1 MDEIR
6 YWIETEGAGHWLF
19 IAFPI
24 VLLCLFIWF
33 KGRRVRF
40 LIPSLLMSIIIIN
53 PLFFKYWD
61 KLGLYAYWRI
71 LWVVPVVPVVAGL
84 VPSISEKFEKTW
96 VKSIVAAAGVGLVMF
111 GGTFLYNGAGGSFVE
126 AANAAK
132 LPDYVVQI
140 ADRLLELDD
149 HPRVIAQD
157 PIGVYI
163 RQYTGEIDTLFGR
176 DIYGHIAPVRYEV
189 KDIYLN
195 TKDADKS
202 DVSQYMLDNSYNY
215 FVCRDNLEK
224 GFKVVD
230 KIGEHYIYKP
240 VGIPKVVKEYN
251 EIGQIISISNLNDKG
266 EIENNEMGYST
277 VHKEYDEYNN
287 LIREWRTDS
296 EGILLNYPGGYTFI
310 QQEWQG
316 KELISR
322 TYLNKNHEQMT
333 RPDG

>member
-1 MDEIR
+1 M
-6 YWIETEGAGHWLF
+6 
-19 IAFPI
+19 
-24 VLLCLFIWF
+24 
-33 KGRRVRF
+33 
-40 LIPSLLMSIIIIN
+40 
-53 PLFFKYWD
+53 
-61 KLGLYAYWRI
+61 
-71 LWVVPVVPVVAGL
+71 
-84 VPSISEKFEKTW
+84 
-96 VKSIVAAAGVGLVMF
+96 
-111 GGTFLYNGAGGSFVE
+111 
-126 AANAAK
+126 
-132 LPDYVVQI
+132 
-140 ADRLLELDD
+140 ELDE

-163 RQYTGEIDTLFGR
+163 RQYAADIDTLFGR
-176 DIYGHIAPVRYEV
+176 DIYGHIAPVRYKV

-322 TYLNKNHEQMT
+322 TYLNKITNK
-333 RPDG
+333 